1 MPVPPP
7 SFAELPHRWKRA
19 DAHAVLAAVDASGL
33 SPTDFAHATGVDVRR
48 IWRWRERL
56 HAERPPRPTR
66 SRRASSGPIRLVELV
81 TPTSSAVQPVA
92 ASPPSAIPL
101 VERVASVPVAAVPD
115 PPMLP
120 VPTGSLAERLPA
132 IDVTAPGGWQLRVP
146 GALLADL
153 VHALS
158 ARSC

>member
-1 MPVPPP
+1 M
-7 SFAELPHRWKRA
+7 
-19 DAHAVLAAVDASGL
+19 
-33 SPTDFAHATGVDVRR
+33 
-48 IWRWRERL
+48 
-56 HAERPPRPTR
+56 
-66 SRRASSGPIRLVELV
+66 
-81 TPTSSAVQPVA
+81 
-92 ASPPSAIPL
+92 
-101 VERVASVPVAAVPD
+101 PVAAVPD

>member
-1 MPVPPP
+1 MPVPLP
-7 SFAELPHRWKRA
+7 SFADLPHRWKRA
-19 DAHAVLAAVDASGL
+19 DALAVLAAVDASGL

-56 HAERPPRPTR
+56 QAERPPRPAR
-66 SRRASSGPIRLVELV
+66 SRPAPSGPIRLVELV
-81 TPTSSAVQPVA
+81 AHTSSAVQPVA
-92 ASPPSAIPL
+92 TSAAPANPL
-101 VERVASVPVAAVPD
+101 VERVASLPIAAVPD

-120 VPTGSLAERLPA
+120 VPPCPL

-146 GALLADL
+146 GALLAAL

-158 ARSC
+158 ERSC